1 MDLPLL
7 HFIQFLQKKSAISYL
22 QTCNINLAFL
32 SLVYSSTNKGK
43 TGKSNTSVVHGL
55 HTSQLVLLCP
65 TEIWF
70 ESVGS
75 FIALNSQSNTIGL
88 RKNQPVWCS
97 WYVLDAMF
105 FTRGHKLFSLITS
118 FPQLLFSATPIL
130 VSQVTRAVLCLH
142 GCIFFESQNTQHA
155 YLLHVRKMQNVCFI
169 WAILGQ
175 ITECDF
181 QKVWK
186 CCAFTLMKFK

>member
-43 TGKSNTSVVHGL
+43 TGKSNTSVVHSL

-130 VSQVTRAVLCLH
+130 VFTSHAGCFMFAWVYFFWIPKYTACISLTCTKDAKCLFYLSYIGTDHWMWFSKSLKMLCFH
-142 GCIFFESQNTQHA
+142 FNEI
-155 YLLHVRKMQNVCFI
+155 
-169 WAILGQ
+169 
-175 ITECDF
+175 
-181 QKVWK
+181 
-186 CCAFTLMKFK
+186 